1 MRRELLLI
9 REMID
14 AAQRAHALVAGG
26 DAESLAADRQRGE
39 ALLWNFTV
47 LGEAAAQLDE
57 TVKVRFR
64 DVEWA
69 RPSQLRNRITQPRP
83 TRCPG
88 LSRSFATCLP
98 NSKPKTPEATALGR
112 VSVPRHR
119 DFRKIGEPASGK
131 DVLSTGVDEPDPW
144 GRLAARPDEAHRH
157 NRPKDLSITPGMSLG
172 RVRV

>member
-69 RPSQLRNRITQPRP
+69 RPSQLRNRIIH
-83 TRCPG
+83 G
-88 LSRSFATCLP
+88 YWSISFKILH
-98 NSKPKTPEATALGR
+98 ATATNTLPGFVAELR
-112 VSVPRHR
+112 N
-119 DFRKIGEPASGK
+119 
-131 DVLSTGVDEPDPW
+131 VLAE
-144 GRLAARPDEAHRH
+144 LEAE
-157 NRPKDLSITPGMSLG
+157 DA
-172 RVRV
+172 